1 MSDLGRSA
9 HTVLT
14 RAQLPVAAYFD
25 EAFYQREIDVLFK
38 AGPGYIGH
46 ELMVPKLG
54 DYHTLTAE
62 QNGRALIHNQHG
74 IECIS
79 NICRHRQAIMLQGR
93 GNTEQIVCP
102 LHRWTYDLAG
112 DLKGAPHFAQQPQL
126 CLPKTPLQNW
136 HGLLLEGK
144 RDLSKDLRDLGCTA
158 DFNFDGYMFDH
169 AEVHECPY
177 NWKTFIEVYL
187 EDYHVEPFHPGL
199 GRFVNCDTLS
209 WQFGEWYSVQTVGV
223 HRALG
228 SPGTPIYERWHKQVL
243 KNAGG
248 QVPQR
253 GAIWFT
259 YFPNL
264 MVEWYPNV
272 LVVSTLHPK
281 GPRHTTNVVEFYY
294 PEEQM
299 LFERDFVGAQQAA
312 YRETCA
318 EDDEIAI
325 RMDAGRQRLFER
337 GDSDA
342 GPYQTPM
349 EDGMQH
355 FHEFVRRQ
363 LDGALFV

>member
-1 MSDLGRSA
+1 MSDLGRSVHA
-9 HTVLT
+9 GLT

-25 EAFYQREIDVLFK
+25 ESFYQREMDVLFK
-38 AGPGYIGH
+38 GGPGYIGH

-54 DYHTLTAE
+54 DYHTLIAE

-74 IECIS
+74 VECIS

-93 GNTEQIVCP
+93 GNAEQIVCP
-102 LHRWTYDLAG
+102 LHRWTYDLVG

-136 HGLLLEGK
+136 HGLLLEGT
-144 RDLSKDLRDLGCTA
+144 RDLTKDLGDLACA
-158 DFNFDGYMFDH
+158 PDFNFDGYMFDH

-177 NWKTFIEVYL
+177 NWKTFVEVYL

-228 SPGTPIYERWHKQVL
+228 NPGTPIYERWHKQVL
-243 KNAGG
+243 KNGG
-248 QVPQR
+248 GHAPAR

-264 MVEWYPNV
+264 MVEWYPHV

-299 LFERDFVGAQQAA
+299 LFERDFVAAQQAA
-312 YRETCA
+312 YRETGA

-355 FHEFVRRQ
+355 FHEFIRNK

>member
-1 MSDLGRSA
+1 MSDLGRIT
-9 HTVLT
+9 HTNLI

-25 EAFYQREIDVLFK
+25 EAFYQKEMEVLFK
-38 AGPGYIGH
+38 RGPGYVGH
-46 ELMVPKLG
+46 ELMVPNLG
-54 DYHTLTAE
+54 DYHALSAE
-62 QNGRALIHNQHG
+62 QNGRALIHNNQG

-93 GNTEQIVCP
+93 GNTPNIVCP
-102 LHRWTYDLAG
+102 LHRWTYDLQG
-112 DLKGAPHFAQQPQL
+112 ELKGAPHFAQQP
-126 CLPKTPLQNW
+126 CLNLAKTPLQNW
-136 HGLLLEGK
+136 HGLLFEGG
-144 RDLSKDLRDLGCTA
+144 RDLKADLAGLGCA
-158 DFNFDGYMFDH
+158 QDFNFDGYLFDH

-209 WQFGEWYSVQTVGV
+209 WEMGQWYSVQTVGV

-228 SPGTPIYERWHKQVL
+228 SPGTPTYERWHDQVL
-243 KNAGG
+243 RNSNGSA
-248 QVPQR
+248 PLR

-259 YFPNL
+259 YFPNVML
-264 MVEWYPNV
+264 EWYPNV
-272 LVVSTLHPK
+272 LVVSTLIPK
-281 GPRHTTNVVEFYY
+281 GPRHTTNIVEFYY
-294 PEEQM
+294 PEELA
-299 LFERDFVGAQQAA
+299 LFERDFISAQQAA

-325 RMDAGRQRLFER
+325 RMDAGRQRLYER

-349 EDGMQH
+349 EDGMKH
-355 FHEFVRRQ
+355 FHEFIRRE
-363 LDGALFV
+363 LDGSLFV